1 MNYYQTRK
9 MTYTEEEIVK
19 RTKDWN
25 LNDWKAFRKLNNYWV
40 QLDIALS
47 SKNPFDLVN
56 FKDNKLVW
64 IKRFND
70 KENLQ

>member
-1 MNYYQTRK
+1 

-19 RTKDWN
+19 GTKDWN
-25 LNDWKAFRKLNNYWV
+25 LSDWKAFRKLNNYWV
-40 QLDIALS
+40 NLDSAYI

-70 KENLQ
+70 KENL